1 MYSHFNYKHAIF
13 ILIAIIATSCNGQN
27 NNSSPLPATSTV
39 KVGPNI
45 LIPSQFKNLA
55 IVEPHISVHP
65 SDNDH
70 LLVAAMVVTD
80 NNRPYESCRLSSFVS
95 GDGGVTWTETAHD
108 WWGYDPWT
116 AILPNGKT
124 VMSWI
129 GTVGNFQDK
138 YPIVFFNSP
147 DGGIHWNKEMQILE
161 GSHDGTKITASNDGF
176 YFTTLWFREDMN
188 ADVRLY
194 KNEKNGNFQQANAVA
209 GKKGQRL
216 DFCEAA
222 VLTDGTIVVPVT
234 GKNSWVQVSMDGG
247 KTLSEPYTV
256 TKNPASKGY
265 AHLVADTS
273 ASAYKD
279 RLYFIRATGNG
290 NDYKGLWLNYSSDKG
305 MTWSKDIRVDQFLKK
320 GNSKA
325 IVPSI
330 AVNKQGIIGISWVD
344 SHDDPAG
351 KNNDVYFTTSSD
363 GGIAFQRP
371 VKITS
376 VSSNPV
382 TTLNNDVANKF
393 PGGGHY
399 LGIAAKPDG
408 TFQLVWSDSRNGVF
422 QLQTC
427 NVIVLP

>member
-1 MYSHFNYKHAIF
+1 MHRLFIYKDSIF
-13 ILIAIIATSCNGQN
+13 LVVAIITINCNGQDN
-27 NNSSPLPATSTV
+27 NKSAPRPVPSTV

-45 LIPSQFKNLA
+45 LIPSQFINLA

-65 SDNDH
+65 SNNNH

-95 GDGGVTWTETAHD
+95 TDGGATWKETAHD

-116 AILPNGKT
+116 AILPDGKT

-129 GTVGNFQDK
+129 GTNGSFQDK
-138 YPIVFFNSP
+138 YPVVLFNSP
-147 DGGIHWNKEMQILE
+147 DGGINWSKDVQILE
-161 GSHDGTKITASNDGF
+161 GEHDGTKITAAKDGF
-176 YFTTLWFREDMN
+176 YFTTLFFRKDMN
-188 ADVRLY
+188 TDVLLY
-194 KNEKNGNFQQANAVA
+194 KSEGDSNFRQTSSIA

-216 DFCEAA
+216 NFCEVA
-222 VLTDGTIVVPVT
+222 VLADETIVVPAS
-234 GKNSWVQVSMDGG
+234 GSNGWVQVSKDGG
-247 KTLSEPYTV
+247 YTLSQPYTI
-256 TKNPASKGY
+256 TKKPGWGY

-273 ASAYKD
+273 ASAYRD
-279 RLYFIRATGNG
+279 RLYFIRATGN
-290 NDYKGLWLNYSSDKG
+290 YKGVWLNYSSDRG
-305 MTWSKDIRVDQFLKK
+305 ITWSKDLRVDLFKEK

-330 AVNKQGIIGISWVD
+330 AVNKQGIVGISWVD

-351 KNNDVYFTTSSD
+351 KKNDVYFTVSPD
-363 GGIAFQRP
+363 GGATFQRP

-376 VSSNPV
+376 VSSDPRSS
-382 TTLNNDVANKF
+382 LNNDVANKF

-408 TFQLVWSDSRNGVF
+408 SFQLVWSDSRNNVF

-427 NVIVLP
+427 NVVVQ